1 MDFKELAYVIVGLG
15 GLKSIGDMDRL
26 ESQGRA
32 DIKVLRPKAVWRQ
45 NSFLFRR
52 FQPFLLRPSTDELRP
67 IHVIEGNWPHLEST
81 DLSVNHTFKIPS
93 QQHLNWCLTKEL
105 ATPVQPC

>member
-15 GLKSIGDMDRL
+15 GLKSIGDVDRL

-45 NSFLFRR
+45 NSFF
-52 FQPFLLRPSTDELRP
+52 SKET
-67 IHVIEGNWPHLEST
+67 IV
-81 DLSVNHTFKIPS
+81 LSLKAFN
-93 QQHLNWCLTKEL
+93 
-105 ATPVQPC
+105 